1 MSEQPSFDKRVGQ
14 NLARLRGDMPQK
26 ELADRMRE
34 RGFKWSQATVWST
47 EKGERSLKYSEVDA
61 LLTVLGE
68 DRPGFHWSPL
78 LTGAKGA
85 WLRDSLREV
94 ERLHSELKGLMWRYN
109 EALTEVVMA
118 ASEAQKSP
126 DEVPNYLWHATVS
139 WLEDGPLVRLAIRE
153 DRRYRLPDI
162 EETQE
167 EMIDLEIE
175 SFQKLLDHH
184 RKIAQDQGYES
195 WEEMQKNN
203 YDRHNVWST
212 AKRLTEENHRD
223 YIKDLND
230 EVADAQ
236 DRWKD
241 RDGVDSETS

>member
-1 MSEQPSFDKRVGQ
+1 MSGKQDFDKRVGK
-14 NLARLRGDMPQK
+14 NLARLRGGMSQK

-34 RGFKWSQATVWST
+34 RGHKWSQATVWST
-47 EKGERSLKYSEVDA
+47 EQGERALKYSEVDD
-61 LLTVLGE
+61 LLTVLGD

-78 LTGAKGA
+78 LTGEKGA
-85 WLRDSLREV
+85 WLRNSLREL
-94 ERLHSELKGLMWRYN
+94 EKLHSELKDLMWRYN

-118 ASEAQKSP
+118 ADEASKDP

-139 WLEDGPLVRLAIRE
+139 WLENGPLVRLAIRE

-167 EMIDLEIE
+167 EMIDLELE
-175 SFQKLLDHH
+175 TFQELLDHH
-184 RKIAQDQGYES
+184 RKIAQEQGYES

-212 AKRLTEENHRD
+212 AKRLSDERPKD
-223 YIKDLND
+223 YFKDLND

-236 DRWKD
+236 ERWRDRH
-241 RDGVDSETS
+241 GVDSEEA